1 MRYRLFILAMVAA
14 LLLSSCAPPKIR
26 IFSDTTFPLQE
37 QTLQGKAEEK
47 ILLINIRGI
56 ISTQPDERL
65 LRTFPSMVEEI
76 VAQLRLA
83 EKDPSIK
90 AILVKIDS
98 PGGSST
104 ASDIL
109 YHEIMTYKERT
120 GVKVIVAM
128 MSVAASGGYYVSLP
142 ADYIL
147 AHPTT
152 ITGSVGVILI
162 QPKVMELMEKVGIG
176 LETSKSGPNKD
187 MGSPFR
193 VPTDEE
199 KEIFQNITDGLGQRF
214 LSLVAKHRN
223 LKPRDMKSASTARVY
238 LAEEARQLGLID
250 AVGYLNDAIKQ
261 SKKLAGLPE
270 DARVVTYRRSQYPDD
285 NLYNTSMTQWE
296 GEGKALIDLGLP
308 DATSLPTGFYYL
320 WAPAL

>member
-1 MRYRLFILAMVAA
+1 MRYRLLIITTVVA
-14 LLLSSCAPPKIR
+14 LLLSGCAPPKIR

-37 QTLQGKAEEK
+37 QTLQGEAKDK

-56 ISTQPDERL
+56 ITTQPDERL

-76 VAQLRLA
+76 VSQLRLA
-83 EKDPSIK
+83 EKDPAIK
-90 AILVKIDS
+90 AILLKVDS

-109 YHEIMTYKERT
+109 YHEIMAYKERT
-120 GVKVIVAM
+120 GVKVTVAM
-128 MSVAASGGYYVSLP
+128 MGVAASGGYYVSLP

-152 ITGSVGVILI
+152 ITGSIGVILI
-162 QPKVMELMEKVGIG
+162 QPKVMDLMEKVGIG
-176 LETSKSGPNKD
+176 LETSKSGANKD

-193 VPTDEE
+193 APTDKE

-214 LSLVAKHRN
+214 LGLVAKHRDLDPEN
-223 LKPRDMKSASTARVY
+223 LKAVSTARVY
-238 LAEEARQLGLID
+238 LAEEAKQLGLID
-250 AVGYLNDAIKQ
+250 AVGYLNDAIKHT
-261 SKKLAGLPE
+261 KELADLPE
-270 DARVVTYRRSQYPDD
+270 DARIITYRRSKYPDD

-308 DATSLPTGFYYL
+308 KVTGLSTGFYYL